1 MFYRYGLN
9 EVHKT
14 KETYDMRK
22 IAVSNG
28 KGGVGKTT
36 TSANLGAAL
45 AREGFRVL
53 LVDMDPQ
60 QSLSDFYMIDTT
72 DADSVSIAELIM
84 TTQLDPN
91 AAVINITK
99 NLDILPGSERLAA
112 MDGALLK
119 LTDGTLRLKK
129 VLSKMESN
137 YDYCIIDTPP
147 SLSVFVQ
154 TALMAAEDLIIPLK
168 PNDMDMKATEH
179 FLETVDIIKE
189 DNKDLKVAGVVF
201 TMTKNSKTQETF
213 SGMFKGHELEGVVM
227 KTKIRDTVKLGVSG
241 AKGMDIFSFD
251 PKGIGAQDYSN
262 LAKEVIS
269 WK

>member
-1 MFYRYGLN
+1 
-9 EVHKT
+9 
-14 KETYDMRK
+14 MRR
-22 IAVSNG
+22 IAISNG

-45 AREGFRVL
+45 AREGYRVL

-60 QSLSDFYMIDTT
+60 QSLSDFFMIDTT
-72 DADSVSIAELIM
+72 DPDSVSIAELIM
-84 TTQLDPN
+84 TPQLDPS
-91 AAVINITK
+91 AAIVNISK

-112 MDGALLK
+112 LDGALLK
-119 LTDGTLRLKK
+119 LQGGTLRLKRVVAK
-129 VLSKMESN
+129 LEAS

-154 TALMAAEDLIIPLK
+154 TALMAAQDLIIPLK

-179 FLETVDIIKE
+179 FLETVDLVKE
-189 DNKDLKVAGVVF
+189 DNQDLKVSGVVF
-201 TMTKNSKTQETF
+201 TMTKNSKTQDTF
-213 SGMFKGHELEGVVM
+213 SGMFKGHELESVVM

-251 PKGIGAQDYSN
+251 PKGIGAQDYTN